1 MMTKLFKGIGV
12 LLAVIVSA
20 YFLLIDGLIKS
31 QLERYGSQALHAP
44 LTIGKVTFHLL
55 PTSLTLRDVQIGN
68 QRLPSHNLIQFDEL
82 SLPFSLRDLIA
93 HKLIVDTI
101 DVRGLRFH
109 RPHDAQS
116 AAMAETQT
124 PSNSPQLREALQ
136 RVQQMRNNPM
146 ASNTI
151 DPNISL
157 SGALFSDQFK
167 PLLTQISTALNAL
180 TATPNSLGDW
190 QILARRVNLDGTFD
204 VGSSGVRFLGTLDNV
219 TPQPALFNVVTQLEL
234 QQAEGEVATLRVKAS
249 LDKRKLAQATLRFDL
264 ARLPLSD
271 YPLSTDPALKL
282 VIRNATTDAQA
293 MLSLTG
299 NQFDLNVLTT
309 LQQVRFDIANGD
321 DEIARTIADVCRH
334 TTMFDIHLQASGDLA
349 NPRLKLNSSLDVP
362 LANALQQLQPT
373 AAMPSSAAFPSP

>member
-1 MMTKLFKGIGV
+1 MTKLFKGIGI
-12 LLAVIVSA
+12 LLAVIVAA

-55 PTSLTLRDVQIGN
+55 PTSLTLSDVKIGN
-68 QRLPSHNLIQFDEL
+68 PRLPSHNLIQFDEL
-82 SLPFSLRDLIA
+82 SLPLSLRDLIA

-101 DVRGLRFH
+101 DVRGLRFN
-109 RPHDAQS
+109 RPRDAQG
-116 AAMAETQT
+116 AAIAETQT
-124 PSNSPQLREALQ
+124 SSNSPQLREALQ

-167 PLLTQISTALNAL
+167 PLIVQISVALNTL
-180 TATPNSLGDW
+180 ATPAGDLGDW
-190 QILARRVNLDGTFD
+190 QIIVRHANLDGTLSFGK
-204 VGSSGVRFLGTLDNV
+204 GSVRFVGTLDDF
-219 TPQPALFNVVTQLEL
+219 TPQPTLFNVVTQLEL
-234 QQAEGEVATLRVKAS
+234 QQADGEVATLRVKAS

-264 ARLPLSD
+264 ARFPLSD

-282 VIRNATTDAQA
+282 VIANATADVQA

-309 LQQVRFDIANGD
+309 LQQVRFDIANGN
-321 DEIARTIADVCRH
+321 DEIARAIADVCRR
-334 TTMFDIHLQASGDLA
+334 TTMFDIHLQASGDVIQ
-349 NPRLKLNSSLDVP
+349 PTLKINSSLDVA
-362 LANALQQLQPT
+362 LANALRAAQP
-373 AAMPSSAAFPSP
+373 AAELPPSNVFPAP